1 MHLGLVNERTLYLAL
16 VWFLR
21 LAVMAIR
28 VTFGYS
34 GYMVQN
40 IATNA
45 GVRLNGCRLLPE
57 CWVRS
62 RVFCPGQ
69 KPDPPEFRPPAR
81 QRFGFP
87 TCSAGGGGG
96 GGSSYSTLAAGVVGA
111 ECKSPIVA
119 GLVSLMRSLSS
130 NSCSANSMG
139 ILGISPI
146 KVSAIIPFFEGSKW
160 LPCNEALPGSA
171 CNDVDK
177 GGTARWERED
187 AGGDG
192 ECMKMQEVHRHSAG
206 RSGWLARL
214 LGDYSEEAKAAFTA
228 LTVSLMFRS
237 FMAEPRSIPSTS
249 MKPTLDVGDRI
260 LAEKVSYFFRKP
272 EVSDIVIFKAPPV
285 LQEYFGFSSADVFI
299 KRIVAKAGDY
309 VEVHDGKLLVNSI
322 AQDEDFIL
330 EPLSYEMEPMLIP
343 EGYVFVMGDNRNNS
357 FDSHNWGPLP
367 IENIVG
373 RSVFRYWPPS
383 RVSDTRYDPL
393 SANKDVVS

>member
-1 MHLGLVNERTLYLAL
+1 
-16 VWFLR
+16 
-21 LAVMAIR
+21 MAIR

-40 IATNA
+40 IAATA
-45 GVRLNGCRLLPE
+45 GVRLNSCRLLQE

-62 RVFCPGQ
+62 RVCCPCP
-69 KPDPPEFRPPAR
+69 KPDPQFSPPMR
-81 QRFGFP
+81 GSGFSS
-87 TCSAGGGGG
+87 CSA
-96 GGSSYSTLAAGVVGA
+96 GSSYSTLAAGVVGS
-111 ECKSPIVA
+111 ECKSPLVV

-146 KVSAIIPFFEGSKW
+146 KASSIIPFLDGSKW

-177 GGTARWERED
+177 GGTVRWERESSD
-187 AGGDG
+187 GEG
-192 ECMKMQEVHRHSAG
+192 ECMKMQEVHRHSAA

-228 LTVSLMFRS
+228 LTVTFMFRS
-237 FMAEPRSIPSTS
+237 SLAEPRSIPSAS

-272 EVSDIVIFKAPPV
+272 EVSDIVIFKAPPT
-285 LQEYFGFSSADVFI
+285 LQEPGSAVEFI

-309 VEVHDGKLLVNSI
+309 VEVHDGKLLVNGI

-330 EPLSYEMEPMLIP
+330 EPLSYEMKRTLIP
-343 EGYVFVMGDNRNNS
+343 EGCVFVMGDNRNNS
-357 FDSHNWGPLP
+357 YDSHDWGPLP
-367 IENIVG
+367 IKNIVG

-383 RVSDTRYDPL
+383 RVSDTRYDPQ
-393 SANKDVVS
+393 SAKKAVVS

>member
-1 MHLGLVNERTLYLAL
+1 
-16 VWFLR
+16 
-21 LAVMAIR
+21 MAIR

-34 GYMVQN
+34 GYMVQS
-40 IATNA
+40 IASTA
-45 GVRLNGCRLLPE
+45 GVRLNSCRLLQE

-62 RVFCPGQ
+62 RVLCPGQ
-69 KPDPPEFRPPAR
+69 KPDPSEFSPPRPG
-81 QRFGFP
+81 FGF
-87 TCSAGGGGG
+87 SSRAAAAAGGGC
-96 GGSSYSTLAAGVVGA
+96 SSYSTLAAEALGA
-111 ECKSPIVA
+111 ECRSPIVV
-119 GLVSLMRSLSS
+119 GLISAMRSLSS

-139 ILGISPI
+139 IFGISPI
-146 KVSAIIPFFEGSKW
+146 KASSIIPFLEGSKW

-177 GGTARWERED
+177 GGTVRWEKENSD
-187 AGGDG
+187 GDDG
-192 ECMKMQEVHRHSAG
+192 ECMKMQEVHRHSAA

-214 LGDYSEEAKAAFTA
+214 LGDYSEDAKAAFTA

-237 FMAEPRSIPSTS
+237 FLAEPRSIPSTS

-272 EVSDIVIFKAPPV
+272 EVSDIVIFKAPPI
-285 LQEYFGFSSADVFI
+285 LQEVGFSSADVFI

-309 VEVHDGKLLVNSI
+309 VEVHDGKLLVNGV

-367 IENIVG
+367 VKNIVG

-383 RVSDTRYDPL
+383 RVSDTRYDPQ
-393 SANKDVVS
+393 SAKEDVVVS